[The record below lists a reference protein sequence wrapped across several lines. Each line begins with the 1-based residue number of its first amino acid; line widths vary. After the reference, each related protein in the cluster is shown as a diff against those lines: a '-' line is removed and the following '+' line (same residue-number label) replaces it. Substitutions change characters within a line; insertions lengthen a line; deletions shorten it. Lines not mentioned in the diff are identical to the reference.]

1 MPPFFSTLLSFKTR
15 TRLVVSALLGC
26 APLLALALSGGAS
39 SDDDRSVRVGD
50 AQSGGVTTV
59 FVTNHDA
66 FARPLANL
74 PMTDLRQFTFGNK
87 LFNTNWVEAPASV
100 HSLDGLG
107 PVFNRSSCSGCHMR
121 DGRGRPPEPSET
133 QMMSMLLRLSHLDP
147 KTGAALPHPD
157 YGDQLNPFAIGGV
170 PPEGHAVIRY
180 RDISGRYADGTT
192 YTLQAPRYRI
202 EAPLFG
208 IEPLDPQSDP
218 QLVISPRVA
227 PAVFGLGL
235 LAAIPQAR
243 LREWADPEDRD
254 GDGISGRM
262 NWITDTTGQKQIG
275 RFGWKA
281 NVVSLRQQNAGAA
294 LGDIGLTSS
303 LRPNENCMPRQT
315 ACQKATSGGS
325 PELNDTQLDKLTF
338 YTQTLAPPA
347 RRDVNAANII
357 RGGHIFEHLNCSGC
371 HRPSVK
377 TGDSPIPALAHQ
389 QIQPFTD
396 LLLHDMGEALAD
408 HRPDGSATGRE
419 WRTAPLWG
427 IGLVPTVN
435 HHTRYLHDG
444 RARSIEEAILWH
456 GGEAEASTAAFKK
469 LTLKEREDLL
479 AFLNSL

>member
-1 MPPFFSTLLSFKTR
+1 MLSFFSALLLHKTR
-15 TRLVVSALLGC
+15 KRLALFALLGC
-26 APLLALALSGGAS
+26 APLLVLVLSVGS
-39 SDDDRSVRVGD
+39 STDNDRSVKIGN
-50 AQSGGVTTV
+50 AQSGGSTTV
-59 FVTNHDA
+59 SVTNHDA

-100 HSLDGLG
+100 RSLDGLG

-133 QMMSMLLRLSHLDP
+133 QMMSMLLRLSYLDP

-157 YGDQLNPFAIGGV
+157 YGDQLNPLAIGGV
-170 PPEGHAVIRY
+170 PPEGQAVIHY
-180 RDISGRYADGTT
+180 QDIPGHYTDGTT
-192 YTLQAPRYRI
+192 YTLQAPKYLI

-208 IEPLDPQSDP
+208 AEPLDPQSDP

-262 NWITDTTGQKQIG
+262 NWITEPTGQQKIG

-281 NVVSLRQQNAGAA
+281 NVATLRQQNAGAA

-303 LRPNENCMPRQT
+303 LHPRENCTPRQT
-315 ACQKATSGGS
+315 ACQKATSGGT
-325 PELNDTQLDKLTF
+325 PELSDTQLNKLTF

-347 RRDVNAANII
+347 RRDVNAANVI
-357 RGGHIFEHLNCSGC
+357 RGGAYF
-371 HRPSVK
+371 R
-377 TGDSPIPALAHQ
+377 
-389 QIQPFTD
+389 
-396 LLLHDMGEALAD
+396 
-408 HRPDGSATGRE
+408 ATQLFR
-419 WRTAPLWG
+419 
-427 IGLVPTVN
+427 VSS
-435 HHTRYLHDG
+435 
-444 RARSIEEAILWH
+444 SIC
-456 GGEAEASTAAFKK
+456 KN
-469 LTLKEREDLL
+469 RQ
-479 AFLNSL
+479 